1 MCIMQGQLRGS
12 PGRSLIQDF
21 RLDYNI
27 DHAGPM
33 TKNVMD
39 NALLLSVIA
48 GDDGIDDRQG
58 PGVPLKGQTP
68 EYHKILEANA
78 AKGVSGMK
86 IGILTEA
93 FE

>member
-1 MCIMQGQLRGS
+1 
-12 PGRSLIQDF
+12 
-21 RLDYNI
+21 
-27 DHAGPM
+27 M
-33 TKNVMD
+33 TKTVMD